1 VPQESTE
8 ESTELGEEDEEGDD
22 GTSEDV
28 DHQSKSKKKLSKL
41 KQSGQGISSSRA
53 NGRKLH
59 QKKKKVLLENVFF
72 FSRFVLIQLGPTV
85 YRSQ

>member
-1 VPQESTE
+1 MPQESTE

-59 QKKKKVLLENVFF
+59 QKKKSPPGKCFF